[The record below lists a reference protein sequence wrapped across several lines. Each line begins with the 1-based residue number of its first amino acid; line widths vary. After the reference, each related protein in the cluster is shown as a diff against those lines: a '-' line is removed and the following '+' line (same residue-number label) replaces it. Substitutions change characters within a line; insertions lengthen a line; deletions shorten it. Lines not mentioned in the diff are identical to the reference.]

1 MALQILEQAFARIIL
16 GAVEGHVLK
25 KVGKAALALF
35 FEDRA
40 NFLGNEELG
49 MMLGQ
54 IVVTNVVSKAVGQL
68 SITHLRIHRQRWHLR
83 HLLCHKDTAAESK
96 SHQ

>member
-1 MALQILEQAFARIIL
+1 MALQILEKAFARVVL

-25 KVGKAALALF
+25 EVGKTTLALF

-54 IVVTNVVSKAVGQL
+54 IIVPNVVCEAVGQL
-68 SITHLRIHRQRWHLR
+68 AVNSIR
-83 HLLCHKDTAAESK
+83 
-96 SHQ
+96 